1 MSRYPATTLLVLF
14 CFSFISLAWSGD
26 AALHGHNLPW
36 GKGIEEFS
44 NLVLIKT
51 VGGISFYH
59 NPDPSTDYDL
69 TPGIK
74 SSRIAYAFKNDKL
87 FARIDEIDTVDDFI
101 KILDQMVELFGEPKE
116 KMEGKIHIVS
126 WVTEK
131 LKIKLKLNKDNKS
144 MKMGMYYM
152 PLAGKDFDINILIRE
167 ILKLPSK

>member
-26 AALHGHNLPW
+26 VALHGHNLPW

-116 KMEGKIHIVS
+116 KMEITNVFES
-126 WVTEK
+126 F
-131 LKIKLKLNKDNKS
+131 S
-144 MKMGMYYM
+144 RS
-152 PLAGKDFDINILIRE
+152 PADINRSSNPGSGLSSQQPDWLGSRTGFEPRIGRRC
-167 ILKLPSK
+167 P

>member
-14 CFSFISLAWSGD
+14 CFSFISLAWAGD

-44 NLVLIKT
+44 HLVLIKT
-51 VGGISFYH
+51 AGGISYYH
-59 NPDPSTDYDL
+59 NPDQSTDCDL

-74 SSRIAYAFKNDKL
+74 SSRIFYAFKNDKL

-131 LKIKLKLNKDNKS
+131 LMIKLKFNKDNMS
-144 MKMGMYYM
+144 MKIGMYYM